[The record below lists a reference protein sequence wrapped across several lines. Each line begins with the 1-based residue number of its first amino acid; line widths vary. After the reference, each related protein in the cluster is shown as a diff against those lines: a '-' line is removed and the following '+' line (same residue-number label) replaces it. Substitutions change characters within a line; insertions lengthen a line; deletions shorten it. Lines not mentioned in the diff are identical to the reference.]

1 MQRLRRVCAHLTE
14 DDFERLVAVIVE
26 RQLRYE
32 TAR

>member
-14 DDFERLVAVIVE
+14 DDFERLVDVIVE